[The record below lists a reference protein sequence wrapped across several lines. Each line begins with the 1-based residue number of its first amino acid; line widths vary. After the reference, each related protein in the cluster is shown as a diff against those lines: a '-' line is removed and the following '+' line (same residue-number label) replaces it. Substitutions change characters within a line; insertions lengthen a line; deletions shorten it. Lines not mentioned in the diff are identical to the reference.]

1 MLGKEVKL
9 STKALKLLSDY
20 SASKGITPSQ
30 ALEQLLPK
38 PKNKKQTV
46 KGILKKAS
54 KLSEKQAD
62 TLLAAPRTKVMPDHE
77 AGKFARAAVRR
88 YRAK

>member
-1 MLGKEVKL
+1 MIGKEVKL
-9 STKALKLLSDY
+9 STKALKLLADY
-20 SASKGITPSQ
+20 SEARGITPSQ
-30 ALEQLLPK
+30 ALEQLVPK
-38 PKNKKQTV
+38 TKKQTV

-54 KLSEKQAD
+54 RLSEKQAD
-62 TLLAAPRTKVMPDHE
+62 TLLAAPRTKAMPERE

>member
-1 MLGKEVKL
+1 MLGKAVKL

-20 SASKGITPSQ
+20 SESKGITPSE
-30 ALEQLLPK
+30 ALEQLVPK
-38 PKNKKQTV
+38 TKKQTV
-46 KGILKKAS
+46 GAVLKKAS
-54 KLSEKQAD
+54 RLSEKQAD
-62 TLLAAPRTKVMPDHE
+62 TLLAAPRTKVIPDRE

>member
-9 STKALKLLSDY
+9 SSKALKLLSDY
-20 SASKGITPSQ
+20 SEAQGITPSQ
-30 ALEQLLPK
+30 ALEQLVPK
-38 PKNKKQTV
+38 TKKQTV
-46 KGILKKAS
+46 GAVLKKAS
-54 KLSEKQAD
+54 GLSEKQAD
-62 TLLAAPRTKVMPDHE
+62 ELLAAPRTKPMPDHE

>member
-20 SASKGITPSQ
+20 SEAKGITPSQ
-30 ALEQLLPK
+30 ALEQLVPK
-38 PKNKKQTV
+38 TKKQTV
-46 KGILKKAS
+46 KGILRKAS
-54 KLSEKQAD
+54 HLSEKQAD
-62 TLLAAPRTKVMPDHE
+62 TLLAAPRTKVMPDRE